1 MDSLELLREYMQRK
15 NPSSMKCGGKVKKYQ
30 GGGIMEGA
38 QAIKQKYDAIMSNIG
53 MATGAVGGV
62 LGAAANQPDMAPNQG
77 LTEAAGAFQGASI
90 GSKFGPLGIIG
101 GAVLG
106 KIAGKGTYLTNQ
118 SNYDTQEYLK
128 NRNYMNNHTVDQSTG
143 YYQQGGDVQGEQ
155 AIVIKDGN
163 SYFTPPMPMG
173 IKTIDPNSPYQHIQT
188 EKGEMM
194 MMMDGGIVP
203 TKATKLHKNMKK
215 DEVTDIVPVG
225 TFVFSDFDKKKLKK
239 EKLDKIK
246 IGHSPV
252 QYSED
257 GEAIELKESSMG
269 DYMTKAEQTPAEIAK
284 NILSKFPISSR
295 KKDIFAD
302 ITNEQNRVNRL
313 PYLAKLVELN
323 GSKKTDKQIEQYQS
337 GGKTTNAKGQS
348 HYIIPPDALPKGIF
362 NEDILRYS
370 TPDTYPLDIVGD
382 VNYSYEFKNHVPNP
396 NIELDDQGNII
407 SDPNI
412 SEDLLKAI
420 RRVADDQYA
429 RTGFYPESI
438 PKTAADVHKPYP
450 ENNQNGGFINQS
462 GYTPGFPSYK
472 RPYNIIDTKGTGNIT
487 MKNTPFPVLALPDKG
502 DPRLMLPG
510 EQHTFQGA
518 NYVTEI
524 PDNSYVLP
532 TVDISSQPTPIED
545 DEKDLP
551 TVEVTAKKS
560 NKSIVEGITA
570 NIISDIFKKM
580 KMNPA
585 SKKAIAI
592 LDHLKK
598 KNYEFEFN
606 RGKGLDFSSGLS
618 KKDAENIKKSIDL
631 DASSNKVFKLQQGG
645 PVIKPNYPID
655 IYKQLPKAVIPPY
668 AKFPIEDPRGS
679 GNYRYAT
686 EQEIEEINRYIQ
698 DSERENIK
706 GDSGYSY
713 PTGEENNY
721 EEGDIYEG
729 SNAPTNKFRTDDP
742 YFPRHEDDD
751 GTVSVDVPLSS
762 LGEESVRRRNR
773 AIADSAGISAEDED
787 FLNPDYYGPPEGGY
801 RITERDN
808 RSVWRES
815 DADRFKD
822 FPPKIDRLP
831 GGVRQEKVP
840 IDISKMLPSIL
851 PGVSHERDVR
861 RSYNPPSDR
870 VKKEKLQKPP
880 KGVWIIPPGLPGMSP
895 ITVPFPT
902 INRWTKKVIV
912 PKNKKPS
919 NSESVQPIEQ
929 VPEQGYRID
938 SLPIYGPS
946 VGMYS
951 QPTGEVQPT
960 PQQGLYGEYQ
970 KLIDNY
976 KGQFKSNSNYGRAA
990 SAIGHGIG
998 ALGSA
1003 TQNARVDPTLKS
1015 TKFLRQSYSHVP
1027 QYLKDYQVSTTQKP
1041 LDTLARNLG
1050 RAGYSGNQLQAI
1062 LSGAAARTQDAT
1074 NRSMYQY
1081 NMNDVAQ
1088 DQKYNMAMQGVEDFN
1103 NASLATAG
1111 NEQRG
1116 LENAKLARTV
1126 GYLGQGITRDASL
1139 RSKGLETQYGLD
1151 KQLLDL
1157 KARQIMEAEQAKQ
1170 YAAILAQL
1178 KGQ

>member
-53 MATGAVGGV
+53 MATGAVGSILGV
-62 LGAAANQPDMAPNQG
+62 AANTPDTALNQG

-252 QYSED
+252 QYSEE

-323 GSKKTDKQIEQYQS
+323 GSKKTDKQIDEMKM
-337 GGKTTNAKGQS
+337 GGKVKKYELGTDPILNS
-348 HYIIPPDALPKGIF
+348 EPVSALPRMLNPI
-362 NEDILRYS
+362 NIA
-370 TPDTYPLDIVGD
+370 
-382 VNYSYEFKNHVPNP
+382 SY
-396 NIELDDQGNII
+396 
-407 SDPNI
+407 
-412 SEDLLKAI
+412 
-420 RRVADDQYA
+420 
-429 RTGFYPESI
+429 
-438 PKTAADVHKPYP
+438 KPYIGP
-450 ENNQNGGFINQS
+450 E
-462 GYTPGFPSYK
+462 TLKP
-472 RPYNIIDTKGTGNIT
+472 
-487 MKNTPFPVLALPDKG
+487 
-502 DPRLMLPG
+502 
-510 EQHTFQGA
+510 
-518 NYVTEI
+518 
-524 PDNSYVLP
+524 
-532 TVDISSQPTPIED
+532 SQP
-545 DEKDLP
+545 
-551 TVEVTAKKS
+551 A
-560 NKSIVEGITA
+560 
-570 NIISDIFKKM
+570 
-580 KMNPA
+580 
-585 SKKAIAI
+585 
-592 LDHLKK
+592 
-598 KNYEFEFN
+598 
-606 RGKGLDFSSGLS
+606 
-618 KKDAENIKKSIDL
+618 
-631 DASSNKVFKLQQGG
+631 
-645 PVIKPNYPID
+645 
-655 IYKQLPKAVIPPY
+655 
-668 AKFPIEDPRGS
+668 
-679 GNYRYAT
+679 
-686 EQEIEEINRYIQ
+686 
-698 DSERENIK
+698 
-706 GDSGYSY
+706 
-713 PTGEENNY
+713 
-721 EEGDIYEG
+721 
-729 SNAPTNKFRTDDP
+729 
-742 YFPRHEDDD
+742 
-751 GTVSVDVPLSS
+751 
-762 LGEESVRRRNR
+762 
-773 AIADSAGISAEDED
+773 
-787 FLNPDYYGPPEGGY
+787 
-801 RITERDN
+801 
-808 RSVWRES
+808 
-815 DADRFKD
+815 
-822 FPPKIDRLP
+822 
-831 GGVRQEKVP
+831 
-840 IDISKMLPSIL
+840 
-851 PGVSHERDVR
+851 
-861 RSYNPPSDR
+861 
-870 VKKEKLQKPP
+870 
-880 KGVWIIPPGLPGMSP
+880 
-895 ITVPFPT
+895 
-902 INRWTKKVIV
+902 
-912 PKNKKPS
+912 
-919 NSESVQPIEQ
+919 
-929 VPEQGYRID
+929 
-938 SLPIYGPS
+938 
-946 VGMYS
+946 
-951 QPTGEVQPT
+951 GEVQLT
-960 PQQGLYGEYQ
+960 PQQALYGEYQ

-1003 TQNARVDPTLKS
+1003 TQSARVDPTLKS

-1157 KARQIMEAEQAKQ
+1157 KARQMMEAEQAKQ

-1178 KGQ
+1178 KG

>member
-53 MATGAVGGV
+53 MATGAVGSILGV
-62 LGAAANQPDMAPNQG
+62 AANTPDTALNQG

-252 QYSED
+252 QYSEE

-323 GSKKTDKQIEQYQS
+323 GSKKTDKQIDEMKM
-337 GGKTTNAKGQS
+337 GGKVK
-348 HYIIPPDALPKGIF
+348 K
-362 NEDILRYS
+362 
-370 TPDTYPLDIVGD
+370 
-382 VNYSYEFKNHVPNP
+382 YE
-396 NIELDDQGNII
+396 LGT
-407 SDPNI
+407 
-412 SEDLLKAI
+412 LK
-420 RRVADDQYA
+420 
-429 RTGFYPESI
+429 P
-438 PKTAADVHKPYP
+438 
-450 ENNQNGGFINQS
+450 
-462 GYTPGFPSYK
+462 
-472 RPYNIIDTKGTGNIT
+472 
-487 MKNTPFPVLALPDKG
+487 
-502 DPRLMLPG
+502 
-510 EQHTFQGA
+510 
-518 NYVTEI
+518 
-524 PDNSYVLP
+524 
-532 TVDISSQPTPIED
+532 SQP
-545 DEKDLP
+545 
-551 TVEVTAKKS
+551 A
-560 NKSIVEGITA
+560 
-570 NIISDIFKKM
+570 
-580 KMNPA
+580 
-585 SKKAIAI
+585 
-592 LDHLKK
+592 
-598 KNYEFEFN
+598 
-606 RGKGLDFSSGLS
+606 
-618 KKDAENIKKSIDL
+618 
-631 DASSNKVFKLQQGG
+631 
-645 PVIKPNYPID
+645 
-655 IYKQLPKAVIPPY
+655 
-668 AKFPIEDPRGS
+668 
-679 GNYRYAT
+679 
-686 EQEIEEINRYIQ
+686 
-698 DSERENIK
+698 
-706 GDSGYSY
+706 
-713 PTGEENNY
+713 
-721 EEGDIYEG
+721 
-729 SNAPTNKFRTDDP
+729 
-742 YFPRHEDDD
+742 
-751 GTVSVDVPLSS
+751 
-762 LGEESVRRRNR
+762 
-773 AIADSAGISAEDED
+773 
-787 FLNPDYYGPPEGGY
+787 
-801 RITERDN
+801 
-808 RSVWRES
+808 
-815 DADRFKD
+815 
-822 FPPKIDRLP
+822 
-831 GGVRQEKVP
+831 
-840 IDISKMLPSIL
+840 
-851 PGVSHERDVR
+851 
-861 RSYNPPSDR
+861 
-870 VKKEKLQKPP
+870 
-880 KGVWIIPPGLPGMSP
+880 
-895 ITVPFPT
+895 
-902 INRWTKKVIV
+902 
-912 PKNKKPS
+912 
-919 NSESVQPIEQ
+919 
-929 VPEQGYRID
+929 
-938 SLPIYGPS
+938 
-946 VGMYS
+946 
-951 QPTGEVQPT
+951 GEVQLT
-960 PQQGLYGEYQ
+960 PQQALYGEYQ

-1003 TQNARVDPTLKS
+1003 TQSARVDPTLKS

-1157 KARQIMEAEQAKQ
+1157 KARQMMEAEQAKQ

-1178 KGQ
+1178 KG

>member
-53 MATGAVGGV
+53 MATGAVGSILGV
-62 LGAAANQPDMAPNQG
+62 AANTPDTALNQG

-252 QYSED
+252 QYSEE

-323 GSKKTDKQIEQYQS
+323 GSKKTDKQIDEMKM
-337 GGKTTNAKGQS
+337 GGKVKKYELGTDPNS
-348 HYIIPPDALPKGIF
+348 EPVSALPRMLNPI
-362 NEDILRYS
+362 NIA
-370 TPDTYPLDIVGD
+370 
-382 VNYSYEFKNHVPNP
+382 SY
-396 NIELDDQGNII
+396 
-407 SDPNI
+407 
-412 SEDLLKAI
+412 
-420 RRVADDQYA
+420 
-429 RTGFYPESI
+429 
-438 PKTAADVHKPYP
+438 KPYIGP
-450 ENNQNGGFINQS
+450 E
-462 GYTPGFPSYK
+462 TLKP
-472 RPYNIIDTKGTGNIT
+472 
-487 MKNTPFPVLALPDKG
+487 
-502 DPRLMLPG
+502 
-510 EQHTFQGA
+510 
-518 NYVTEI
+518 
-524 PDNSYVLP
+524 
-532 TVDISSQPTPIED
+532 SQP
-545 DEKDLP
+545 
-551 TVEVTAKKS
+551 A
-560 NKSIVEGITA
+560 
-570 NIISDIFKKM
+570 
-580 KMNPA
+580 
-585 SKKAIAI
+585 
-592 LDHLKK
+592 
-598 KNYEFEFN
+598 
-606 RGKGLDFSSGLS
+606 
-618 KKDAENIKKSIDL
+618 
-631 DASSNKVFKLQQGG
+631 
-645 PVIKPNYPID
+645 
-655 IYKQLPKAVIPPY
+655 
-668 AKFPIEDPRGS
+668 
-679 GNYRYAT
+679 
-686 EQEIEEINRYIQ
+686 
-698 DSERENIK
+698 
-706 GDSGYSY
+706 
-713 PTGEENNY
+713 
-721 EEGDIYEG
+721 
-729 SNAPTNKFRTDDP
+729 
-742 YFPRHEDDD
+742 
-751 GTVSVDVPLSS
+751 
-762 LGEESVRRRNR
+762 
-773 AIADSAGISAEDED
+773 
-787 FLNPDYYGPPEGGY
+787 
-801 RITERDN
+801 
-808 RSVWRES
+808 
-815 DADRFKD
+815 
-822 FPPKIDRLP
+822 
-831 GGVRQEKVP
+831 
-840 IDISKMLPSIL
+840 
-851 PGVSHERDVR
+851 
-861 RSYNPPSDR
+861 
-870 VKKEKLQKPP
+870 
-880 KGVWIIPPGLPGMSP
+880 
-895 ITVPFPT
+895 
-902 INRWTKKVIV
+902 
-912 PKNKKPS
+912 
-919 NSESVQPIEQ
+919 
-929 VPEQGYRID
+929 
-938 SLPIYGPS
+938 
-946 VGMYS
+946 
-951 QPTGEVQPT
+951 GEVQLT
-960 PQQGLYGEYQ
+960 PQQALYGEYQ

-1003 TQNARVDPTLKS
+1003 TQSARVDPTLKS

-1157 KARQIMEAEQAKQ
+1157 KARQMMEAEQAKQ

-1178 KGQ
+1178 KG

>member
-38 QAIKQKYDAIMSNIG
+38 KAIKQKYDAIMSNIG
-53 MATGAVGGV
+53 MATGAIGGV
-62 LGAAANQPDMAPNQG
+62 LGAAANQPDMAPQQD
-77 LTEAAGAFQGASI
+77 LSEMAGAFQGASI

-143 YYQQGGDVQGEQ
+143 YYQQGGGVQGEQ

-173 IKTIDPNSPYQHIQT
+173 LKTIAPNSPYQHIQT

-269 DYMTKAEQTPAEIAK
+269 DHMTKAVQTPAEIAK

-323 GSKKTDKQIEQYQS
+323 GSKKTDKQIDEMKM
-337 GGKTTNAKGQS
+337 GGKVKKYQLGDPITNPNLPYAEQNILS
-348 HYIIPPDALPKGIF
+348 NPDLADQILNSEPVGALPRMLNPI
-362 NEDILRYS
+362 NIA
-370 TPDTYPLDIVGD
+370 
-382 VNYSYEFKNHVPNP
+382 SY
-396 NIELDDQGNII
+396 
-407 SDPNI
+407 
-412 SEDLLKAI
+412 
-420 RRVADDQYA
+420 
-429 RTGFYPESI
+429 
-438 PKTAADVHKPYP
+438 KPYIGP
-450 ENNQNGGFINQS
+450 E
-462 GYTPGFPSYK
+462 TLKP
-472 RPYNIIDTKGTGNIT
+472 
-487 MKNTPFPVLALPDKG
+487 
-502 DPRLMLPG
+502 
-510 EQHTFQGA
+510 
-518 NYVTEI
+518 
-524 PDNSYVLP
+524 
-532 TVDISSQPTPIED
+532 SQP
-545 DEKDLP
+545 
-551 TVEVTAKKS
+551 A
-560 NKSIVEGITA
+560 
-570 NIISDIFKKM
+570 
-580 KMNPA
+580 
-585 SKKAIAI
+585 
-592 LDHLKK
+592 
-598 KNYEFEFN
+598 
-606 RGKGLDFSSGLS
+606 
-618 KKDAENIKKSIDL
+618 
-631 DASSNKVFKLQQGG
+631 
-645 PVIKPNYPID
+645 
-655 IYKQLPKAVIPPY
+655 
-668 AKFPIEDPRGS
+668 
-679 GNYRYAT
+679 
-686 EQEIEEINRYIQ
+686 
-698 DSERENIK
+698 
-706 GDSGYSY
+706 
-713 PTGEENNY
+713 
-721 EEGDIYEG
+721 
-729 SNAPTNKFRTDDP
+729 
-742 YFPRHEDDD
+742 
-751 GTVSVDVPLSS
+751 
-762 LGEESVRRRNR
+762 
-773 AIADSAGISAEDED
+773 
-787 FLNPDYYGPPEGGY
+787 
-801 RITERDN
+801 
-808 RSVWRES
+808 
-815 DADRFKD
+815 
-822 FPPKIDRLP
+822 
-831 GGVRQEKVP
+831 
-840 IDISKMLPSIL
+840 
-851 PGVSHERDVR
+851 
-861 RSYNPPSDR
+861 
-870 VKKEKLQKPP
+870 
-880 KGVWIIPPGLPGMSP
+880 
-895 ITVPFPT
+895 
-902 INRWTKKVIV
+902 
-912 PKNKKPS
+912 
-919 NSESVQPIEQ
+919 
-929 VPEQGYRID
+929 
-938 SLPIYGPS
+938 
-946 VGMYS
+946 
-951 QPTGEVQPT
+951 GEVQLT

-976 KGQFKSNSNYGRAA
+976 KGQFKSNTNYGRAA

-1003 TQNARVDPTLKS
+1003 LQSARVDPQLKS

-1050 RAGYSGNQLQAI
+1050 RAGYNGNQLQAI
-1062 LSGAAARTQDAT
+1062 LSGATARTQDAT

-1157 KARQIMEAEQAKQ
+1157 KARQMMEAEQAKQ

>member
-1 MDSLELLREYMQRK
+1 
-15 NPSSMKCGGKVKKYQ
+15 
-30 GGGIMEGA
+30 
-38 QAIKQKYDAIMSNIG
+38 
-53 MATGAVGGV
+53 
-62 LGAAANQPDMAPNQG
+62 
-77 LTEAAGAFQGASI
+77 
-90 GSKFGPLGIIG
+90 
-101 GAVLG
+101 
-106 KIAGKGTYLTNQ
+106 
-118 SNYDTQEYLK
+118 
-128 NRNYMNNHTVDQSTG
+128 MNNHTVDQSTG

-252 QYSED
+252 QYSEE

-323 GSKKTDKQIEQYQS
+323 GSKKTDKQIDEMKM
-337 GGKTTNAKGQS
+337 GGKVKKYELGTDPILNS
-348 HYIIPPDALPKGIF
+348 EPVSALPRMLNPI
-362 NEDILRYS
+362 NIA
-370 TPDTYPLDIVGD
+370 
-382 VNYSYEFKNHVPNP
+382 SY
-396 NIELDDQGNII
+396 
-407 SDPNI
+407 
-412 SEDLLKAI
+412 
-420 RRVADDQYA
+420 
-429 RTGFYPESI
+429 
-438 PKTAADVHKPYP
+438 KPYIGP
-450 ENNQNGGFINQS
+450 E
-462 GYTPGFPSYK
+462 TLKP
-472 RPYNIIDTKGTGNIT
+472 
-487 MKNTPFPVLALPDKG
+487 
-502 DPRLMLPG
+502 
-510 EQHTFQGA
+510 
-518 NYVTEI
+518 
-524 PDNSYVLP
+524 
-532 TVDISSQPTPIED
+532 SQP
-545 DEKDLP
+545 
-551 TVEVTAKKS
+551 A
-560 NKSIVEGITA
+560 
-570 NIISDIFKKM
+570 
-580 KMNPA
+580 
-585 SKKAIAI
+585 
-592 LDHLKK
+592 
-598 KNYEFEFN
+598 
-606 RGKGLDFSSGLS
+606 
-618 KKDAENIKKSIDL
+618 
-631 DASSNKVFKLQQGG
+631 
-645 PVIKPNYPID
+645 
-655 IYKQLPKAVIPPY
+655 
-668 AKFPIEDPRGS
+668 
-679 GNYRYAT
+679 
-686 EQEIEEINRYIQ
+686 
-698 DSERENIK
+698 
-706 GDSGYSY
+706 
-713 PTGEENNY
+713 
-721 EEGDIYEG
+721 
-729 SNAPTNKFRTDDP
+729 
-742 YFPRHEDDD
+742 
-751 GTVSVDVPLSS
+751 
-762 LGEESVRRRNR
+762 
-773 AIADSAGISAEDED
+773 
-787 FLNPDYYGPPEGGY
+787 
-801 RITERDN
+801 
-808 RSVWRES
+808 
-815 DADRFKD
+815 
-822 FPPKIDRLP
+822 
-831 GGVRQEKVP
+831 
-840 IDISKMLPSIL
+840 
-851 PGVSHERDVR
+851 
-861 RSYNPPSDR
+861 
-870 VKKEKLQKPP
+870 
-880 KGVWIIPPGLPGMSP
+880 
-895 ITVPFPT
+895 
-902 INRWTKKVIV
+902 
-912 PKNKKPS
+912 
-919 NSESVQPIEQ
+919 
-929 VPEQGYRID
+929 
-938 SLPIYGPS
+938 
-946 VGMYS
+946 
-951 QPTGEVQPT
+951 GEVQLT
-960 PQQGLYGEYQ
+960 PQQALYGEYQ

-1003 TQNARVDPTLKS
+1003 TQSARVDPTLKS

-1157 KARQIMEAEQAKQ
+1157 KARQMMEAEQAKQ

-1178 KGQ
+1178 KG

>member
-38 QAIKQKYDAIMSNIG
+38 KAIKQKYDAIMSNIG
-53 MATGAVGGV
+53 MATGAIGGV
-62 LGAAANQPDMAPNQG
+62 LGAAANQPDMAPQQD
-77 LTEAAGAFQGASI
+77 LSEMAGAFQGASI

-173 IKTIDPNSPYQHIQT
+173 LKTIAPNSPYQHIQT

-225 TFVFSDFDKKKLKK
+225 TFIFSDFDKKKLKK

-337 GGKTTNAKGQS
+337 GG
-348 HYIIPPDALPKGIF
+348 L
-362 NEDILRYS
+362 
-370 TPDTYPLDIVGD
+370 
-382 VNYSYEFKNHVPNP
+382 
-396 NIELDDQGNII
+396 
-407 SDPNI
+407 
-412 SEDLLKAI
+412 
-420 RRVADDQYA
+420 
-429 RTGFYPESI
+429 
-438 PKTAADVHKPYP
+438 
-450 ENNQNGGFINQS
+450 INQT
-462 GYTPGFPSYK
+462 GYTPGKPSYK
-472 RPYNIIDTKGTGNIT
+472 NPYNIIDTKGTGKIS
-487 MKNTPFPVLALPDKG
+487 MLNTPFAIYAVPDVG
-502 DPRLMLPG
+502 SPRLMLPG
-510 EQHTFQGA
+510 EEHTFEGA
-518 NYVTEI
+518 RYVTEV
-524 PDNSYVLP
+524 PDSYTLPTVEINSRPTTDPTLIADEVKELP
-532 TVDISSQPTPIED
+532 TVDILEKRASSLKTGLEA
-545 DEKDLP
+545 KLVSDLL
-551 TVEVTAKKS
+551 
-560 NKSIVEGITA
+560 
-570 NIISDIFKKM
+570 DKM
-580 KMNPA
+580 KIKPN
-585 SKKAIAI
+585 SKKGSML
-592 LDHLKK
+592 LDYLKK
-598 KNYEFEFN
+598 KDKGFELN
-606 RGKGLDFSSGLS
+606 TQKGLDFSTGIS
-618 KKDAENIKKSIDL
+618 KKDIEKIKNSIDL
-631 DASSNKVFKLQQGG
+631 DVSSNNVFKLQQGG

-655 IYKQLPKAVIPPY
+655 IYKQLPRAVIPPY
-668 AKFPIEDPRGS
+668 AKYPIEDPKGS

-698 DSERENIK
+698 DSQRENIK
-706 GDSGYSY
+706 GDSGYTY

-721 EEGDIYEG
+721 KEGDIYDG
-729 SNAPTNKFRTDDP
+729 SNAPTTRFRTDDP
-742 YFPRHEDDD
+742 YFPRHEADD
-751 GTVSVDVPLSS
+751 GTVSVDVPLSP
-762 LGEESVRRRNR
+762 LGEEWVRLKNR
-773 AIADSAGISAEDED
+773 AVADSAGISAEDED

-822 FPPKIDRLP
+822 FPPKIGRLT

-840 IDISKMLPSIL
+840 IDISKKLPPTL

-880 KGVWIIPPGLPGMSP
+880 KGAWIIPPGLPGMSP
-895 ITVPFPT
+895 ITVPFPE
-902 INRWTKKVIV
+902 INRWTKKPIV
-912 PKNKKPS
+912 PKNVNPS
-919 NSESVQPIEQ
+919 TSEIPPVIN
-929 VPEQGYRID
+929 PEDNGSQNPNVDQGYIID
-938 SLPIYGPS
+938 SFPIYGPEVS
-946 VGMYS
+946 TQNSQVGS
-951 QPTGEVQPT
+951 PSNLTAQEK
-960 PQQGLYGEYQ
+960 LYADYGH
-970 KLIDNY
+970 LINNY

-1003 TQNARVDPTLKS
+1003 LQSARVDPQLKS

-1027 QYLKDYQVSTTQKP
+1027 QYLKDYQISTTQRP

-1050 RAGYSGNQLQAI
+1050 RAGYNGNQLQAI
-1062 LSGAAARTQDAT
+1062 LSGATARTQDAT

-1157 KARQIMEAEQAKQ
+1157 KARQMMEAEQAKQ

-1178 KGQ
+1178 KG